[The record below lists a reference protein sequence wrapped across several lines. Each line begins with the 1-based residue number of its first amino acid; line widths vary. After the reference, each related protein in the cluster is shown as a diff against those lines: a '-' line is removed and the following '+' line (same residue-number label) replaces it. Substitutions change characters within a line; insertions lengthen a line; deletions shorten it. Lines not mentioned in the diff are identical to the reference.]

1 MGRRSQLEICL
12 DILKAVAEGR
22 RKPTHIMYRA
32 NLSWVRLKK
41 YINFLIAQGLLRE
54 IINDNNQNSP
64 HFSLTRKGKEVVKY
78 YMEIKM
84 IMQNNKNCL
93 EARLNKPS
101 IKFFCPW
108 FGFTNILYFFIS
120 SATWFLEMS
129 VRALLHVK
137 PSRLKETNIQSCR
150 FSRICPIYSPGENG
164 KCIHKGEKR
173 CKEFIRAMI
182 TSEL

>member
-1 MGRRSQLEICL
+1 M
-12 DILKAVAEGR
+12 
-22 RKPTHIMYRA
+22 
-32 NLSWVRLKK
+32 
-41 YINFLIAQGLLRE
+41 
-54 IINDNNQNSP
+54 
-64 HFSLTRKGKEVVKY
+64 
-78 YMEIKM
+78 
-84 IMQNNKNCL
+84 
-93 EARLNKPS
+93 
-101 IKFFCPW
+101 KFFVRGLGSQT
-108 FGFTNILYFFIS
+108 FYNFFIS

-137 PSRLKETNIQSCR
+137 PSRLKETNMRSCR

>member
-41 YINFLIAQGLLRE
+41 YINFLVAQGLLRE

-84 IMQNNKNCL
+84 IMQDRVGTGRGL
-93 EARLNKPS
+93 VLIAPGGGGMQ
-101 IKFFCPW
+101 IK
-108 FGFTNILYFFIS
+108 TVERHI
-120 SATWFLEMS
+120 
-129 VRALLHVK
+129 
-137 PSRLKETNIQSCR
+137 
-150 FSRICPIYSPGENG
+150 
-164 KCIHKGEKR
+164 
-173 CKEFIRAMI
+173 
-182 TSEL
+182 

>member
-1 MGRRSQLEICL
+1 MSKIYIQIYRILKMNGSPKFNERYIGFGVVDMGRRSQLEICL

-41 YINFLIAQGLLRE
+41 YINFLIARGLLRE

-84 IMQNNKNCL
+84 IMQDRVGTGRGL
-93 EARLNKPS
+93 LS
-101 IKFFCPW
+101 IRR
-108 FGFTNILYFFIS
+108 GGVL
-120 SATWFLEMS
+120 M
-129 VRALLHVK
+129 
-137 PSRLKETNIQSCR
+137 Q
-150 FSRICPIYSPGENG
+150 
-164 KCIHKGEKR
+164 
-173 CKEFIRAMI
+173 
-182 TSEL
+182 